1 MSSYVYS
8 SKSGNKVS
16 SVKNREKKQQKNRNK
31 AIVLIRGHFSQKLQN
46 GRVICVFPLVSSS
59 RYNQHA
65 QDKSRNYSWAQN
77 AALDHNFSGTGGP
90 LYGRLCYSSQTL
102 PVLRRTP
109 GGTFDQGLA
118 ELAYCFPGGQPD
130 QSLVIQNQGAAV
142 GPMES
147 GAVYIA
153 PMDLS
158 KGSQTGSR
166 AGSRDGTATLSGVS
180 TSDGGTPRTGD
191 YQEKG
196 GGPASNCTEGSSE
209 ERCTNGQ
216 DMDWVR
222 IIPEPMLLM
231 NHLF

>member
-1 MSSYVYS
+1 MFPV
-8 SKSGNKVS
+8 VS
-16 SVKNREKKQQKNRNK
+16 
-31 AIVLIRGHFSQKLQN
+31 
-46 GRVICVFPLVSSS
+46 CS

-77 AALDHNFSGTGGP
+77 AGLDHNFSGTGGP

-118 ELAYCFPGGQPD
+118 ELAYRFPGGQPD
-130 QSLVIQNQGAAV
+130 HSLVIQNQGAMV

-153 PMDLS
+153 PTDLS
-158 KGSQTGSR
+158 TGSQTGSR
-166 AGSRDGTATLSGVS
+166 AGSRDGVS

-196 GGPASNCTEGSSE
+196 GTGPASNCTEGSSE
-209 ERCTNGQ
+209 DKCTNGQ

-222 IIPEPMLLM
+222 IYS
-231 NHLF
+231 